1 MSSLLEDAAAEL
13 ESMRVPPYEE
23 ESSQSSSDDD
33 TPSSCSTAVSKVNA
47 LFEESSVSKFPPNCY
62 KLLQTI
68 PGNSRCVDCDDPH
81 PQWAVVTYGILVCLR
96 CSGRHRSY
104 GVQISKVRSLAMDSW
119 SHTEV
124 LSMLE
129 GGNEQLN
136 RFFQR
141 HSLVPV
147 ESSSHEV
154 NVRKLLTYRNN
165 SNDPIIEKRFKTKA
179 AQFYREQLKVHI
191 GRVILNGEY
200 QGREEARRMSTVGNQ
215 TINEK

>member
-1 MSSLLEDAAAEL
+1 
-13 ESMRVPPYEE
+13 
-23 ESSQSSSDDD
+23 
-33 TPSSCSTAVSKVNA
+33 
-47 LFEESSVSKFPPNCY
+47 
-62 KLLQTI
+62 
-68 PGNSRCVDCDDPH
+68 
-81 PQWAVVTYGILVCLR
+81 
-96 CSGRHRSY
+96 
-104 GVQISKVRSLAMDSW
+104 MDSW

-147 ESSSHEV
+147 ESSSLEV
-154 NVRKLLTYRNN
+154 NNVRKLLTYRNN